1 MKTKTEQMNID
12 EVNAK
17 LAELSENLR
26 KARFGMSSA
35 KNVKEVGNTRRE
47 IARLMTMKTALGTK

>member
-1 MKTKTEQMNID
+1 MKKKTEQMNID

-17 LAELSENLR
+17 LAELTENLR
-26 KARFGMSSA
+26 KARFGMLAA

-47 IARLMTMKTALGTK
+47 IARLMTMKTALGAK